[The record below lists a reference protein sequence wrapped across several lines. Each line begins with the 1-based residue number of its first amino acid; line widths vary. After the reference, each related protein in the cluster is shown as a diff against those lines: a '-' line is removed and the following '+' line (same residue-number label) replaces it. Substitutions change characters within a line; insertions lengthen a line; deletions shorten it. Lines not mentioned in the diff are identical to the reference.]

1 MTDKTLHSKEN
12 RIKIAKAKLLDTQ
25 RESNNLKSS
34 GKCLHYLQNLEK

>member
-25 RESNNLKSS
+25 REVNNLKTLAESFNTI
-34 GKCLHYLQNLEK
+34 LRI

>member
-25 RESNNLKSS
+25 RESNNLKSLVES
-34 GKCLHYLQNLEK
+34 VYTIFRI